1 MEYYKII
8 LVFGIYSFMGWYA
21 CTNTIKKIIKKIGIH
36 RKYYPQNYIMPH
48 RKIRKIFHLKKQE
61 IPKWCCFELYMSFV
75 YIMLFVISTL
85 IFLFSN
91 DKPLVGLVLF
101 GIYVIITF
109 LDAIHVLICSFLYR

>member
-48 RKIRKIFHLKKQE
+48 RKIRKIFQIRYIHFQIKLDMN
-61 IPKWCCFELYMSFV
+61 FDYLFRSSYMPV
-75 YIMLFVISTL
+75 
-85 IFLFSN
+85 
-91 DKPLVGLVLF
+91 
-101 GIYVIITF
+101 
-109 LDAIHVLICSFLYR
+109 